1 MLRMATR
8 DHTVELDA
16 ATYDALE
23 VEARRRHIPPEAVVG
38 ELVRERLG
46 GGEPATAEQ
55 MEATLRGLQELRAEV
70 QGPVDAVALVREGRE
85 ELERRSLRWL
95 SS

>member
-1 MLRMATR
+1 MK
-8 DHTVELDA
+8 LDA

-23 VEARRRHIPPEAVVG
+23 AEARRRHVTPETIVG

-55 MEATLRGLQELRAEV
+55 MKTTLRGLEELRAEV
-70 QGPVDAVALVREGRE
+70 RGPVDAVALVREGRE